1 MISKEELE
9 YLAQI
14 SKINLNENESRKFP
28 EQLDKTIEYIDI
40 LEELPSDDSVIL
52 DLLEMK
58 IEELRDDVVRMSDGK
73 QIRKYLTEDGFL
85 RGPKMK

>member
-14 SKINLNENESRKFP
+14 SRISLNENEFRKFP
-28 EQLDKTIEYIDI
+28 KQLDKTIEYIDI
-40 LEELPSDDSVIL
+40 LEELASDDSVIL
-52 DLLEMK
+52 DLQEVK
-58 IEELRDDVVRMSDGK
+58 IGELRDDVVRMSDGK
-73 QIRKYLTEDGFL
+73 QISKNLTVDGFL

>member
-1 MISKEELE
+1 MISKDELE

-14 SKINLNENESRKFP
+14 SKINLSEDEAEKFP

-40 LEELPSDDSVIL
+40 LEELASDDSNVL
-52 DLLEMK
+52 DLQEMK
-58 IEELRDDVVRMSDGK
+58 LDELRDDVVRMSGGLRITK
-73 QIRKYLTEDGFL
+73 NLTEDGFL

>member
-28 EQLDKTIEYIDI
+28 KQLDKTIEYIDI
-40 LEELPSDDSVIL
+40 LEELASDDSVIL
-52 DLLEMK
+52 DLQEMK
-58 IEELRDDVVRMSDGK
+58 I
-73 QIRKYLTEDGFL
+73 EDGFL

>member
-1 MISKEELE
+1 MISKDELE

-14 SKINLNENESRKFP
+14 SKINLSEDEAKKFP

-40 LEELPSDDSVIL
+40 LEELASDDSNVL
-52 DLLEMK
+52 DLQEMK
-58 IEELRDDVVRMSDGK
+58 FDELRDDVVRMTGGLRITK
-73 QIRKYLTEDGFL
+73 NLTEDGFL

>member
-1 MISKEELE
+1 MISKDELE

-14 SKINLNENESRKFP
+14 SKINLSEDEAEKFP

-40 LEELPSDDSVIL
+40 LEELASDDSNVL
-52 DLLEMK
+52 DLQEMK
-58 IEELRDDVVRMSDGK
+58 FEELRDDVVRMSGGLRITK
-73 QIRKYLTEDGFL
+73 NLTEDGFL

>member
-28 EQLDKTIEYIDI
+28 KQLDKTIEYIDKNRFNVCFDN
-40 LEELPSDDSVIL
+40 L
-52 DLLEMK
+52 K
-58 IEELRDDVVRMSDGK
+58 IMVGNC
-73 QIRKYLTEDGFL
+73 
-85 RGPKMK
+85 

>member
-1 MISKEELE
+1 MISKDQLG

-14 SKINLNENESRKFP
+14 SKIILSEDEAKKFP

-40 LEELPSDDSVIL
+40 LEELASDDSNVL
-52 DLLEMK
+52 DLQEMK
-58 IEELRDDVVRMSDGK
+58 FDELRDDVVRMSGALRITK
-73 QIRKYLTEDGFL
+73 NLTEDGFL

>member
-1 MISKEELE
+1 MISKDALE

-14 SKINLNENESRKFP
+14 SKINLSEDEAKKFP

-40 LEELPSDDSVIL
+40 LEELASDDSNVL
-52 DLLEMK
+52 DLQEVK
-58 IEELRDDVVRMSDGK
+58 FDELRDDVVRLSGGLRITK
-73 QIRKYLTEDGFL
+73 NLTEDGFL

>member
-1 MISKEELE
+1 MISKDELE

-14 SKINLNENESRKFP
+14 SKINLSEDEAKKFP

-40 LEELPSDDSVIL
+40 LEELASDDSNVL
-52 DLLEMK
+52 DLQEMK
-58 IEELRDDVVRMSDGK
+58 FDELRDDVVRMSEELRITK
-73 QIRKYLTEDGFL
+73 NLTEDGFL

>member
-1 MISKEELE
+1 MISKDELE

-14 SKINLNENESRKFP
+14 SKINLSEDEAKKFP

-40 LEELPSDDSVIL
+40 LEELASDDSNVL
-52 DLLEMK
+52 DLQEMK
-58 IEELRDDVVRMSDGK
+58 FDELRDDVGRMSEELRITK
-73 QIRKYLTEDGFL
+73 NLTEDGFL

>member
-28 EQLDKTIEYIDI
+28 EQLDKTIEY
-40 LEELPSDDSVIL
+40 LASDDSAIL
-52 DLLEMK
+52 DLQEMK

>member
-28 EQLDKTIEYIDI
+28 KQLDKTIEYIDI
-40 LEELPSDDSVIL
+40 LEELASDDSVIL
-52 DLLEMK
+52 QEMK

-73 QIRKYLTEDGFL
+73 QISKNLTEDGFL